1 MNTLPSTKQCDDML
15 AGDDASLFGPE
26 NVIFAYT
33 RAQAIVDGVL
43 IDVSEAAR
51 EVGFRFPVALTAQV
65 WADCVAWEPEDSAR
79 QIHQDLSGRLW
90 DVLWMASCAIRT
102 QRGGDSAC
110 RLPYRLYVV
119 PRDGKS
125 RGAGKVELHVHIG
138 PGDEGEP
145 VLTIMLPWED

>member
-26 NVIFAYT
+26 NVIFSYT
-33 RAQAIVDGVL
+33 RAQAIADGVL
-43 IDVSEAAR
+43 IDVSAAAR
-51 EVGFRFPVALTAQV
+51 EAGFRFPVALTAQV
-65 WADCVAWEPEDSAR
+65 WADCVAWEPEDSTR

-90 DVLWMASCAIRT
+90 DVLWMASCAIRA
-102 QRGGDSAC
+102 QRGGDPPY

>member
-1 MNTLPSTKQCDDML
+1 MNTLSSTQQCDDTL

-33 RAQAIVDGVL
+33 RAQAIADGVL

-51 EVGFRFPVALTAQV
+51 EAGFRFPVALTAQV
-65 WADCVAWEPEDSAR
+65 WADCVAWEPEDSTR

-90 DVLWMASCAIRT
+90 DVLWMASCAIRA
-102 QRGGDSAC
+102 QRGGDSPC

-125 RGAGKVELHVHIG
+125 RRARKVELHVHIG